1 MYDKMI
7 SFLLLN
13 NSLYEHQYGFRA
25 KHSTIHPII
34 HLLNHCA
41 EATNKHDSE
50 FTMVVLFDLSKAF
63 DVINHKILLHKLNIC
78 GIRGIANDWL
88 ESYLSNRTQFVEIDD
103 MKSSYQHVPCG
114 VPQGSILGPLLY
126 LIYVNDIWK
135 SCDSKIFSFADDT
148 TLCVSIPNLDDV
160 YDTINNDINKMHTW
174 LCANRLSLNAN
185 ENQIYSYK
193 TQT

>member
-1 MYDKMI
+1 MKFCR
-7 SFLLLN
+7 SFFATGSNPAQRHAVYTLVGIYRKFKHDRV
-13 NSLYEHQYGFRA
+13 SLYSIYTRVLIEHRYGFRA
-25 KHSTIHPII
+25 KHSTIHHII

-41 EATNKHDSE
+41 EATNKHNPE

-63 DVINHKILLHKLNIC
+63 DVINHNILLHKLNKC
-78 GIRGIANDWL
+78 GIRGIAKDWF

-135 SCDSKIFSFADDT
+135 SCDSKIF
-148 TLCVSIPNLDDV
+148 
-160 YDTINNDINKMHTW
+160 
-174 LCANRLSLNAN
+174 
-185 ENQIYSYK
+185 
-193 TQT
+193 